1 MIIIAGVNVDYQSLL
16 NSINNPIISLQHDLK
31 IIYCN
36 AAYAEQVGKNAE
48 ELLGRNYLEIF
59 QDKTG
64 SPSHI
69 AYMEVLETSR
79 PGVVED
85 TIGNQTFIQHVHRTP
100 DGVLSIADNIS
111 PIKRWEEAAVAL
123 ARDHRAVFDEINDAI
138 FIHDVNDGRIVDVN
152 QAACDLFE
160 YTREEL
166 LNMTMGELSAQS
178 PPYNRNDFVRWIMKP
193 AILRNPRLEWKGRD
207 RTGRT
212 FWIHVKSK
220 RMTIGSEIR
229 QVAVIQ
235 DITRRMHAEKELRD
249 LEDRYQ
255 DLFENPEDFIFTHDL
270 AGNFLSVNQAAE
282 KITGY
287 WTENL
292 IKMNIQQLA
301 AGDSLKL
308 LRGFQYQR
316 MKQGVSSH
324 YELEMVTRHEQQV
337 FLDVNIWPVYCDGK
351 PVAVQGIAR
360 NVTDRKLKELELQ
373 MSFDKLSSFIDLL
386 PDATL
391 AIDLEGKVVVW
402 NQAMEQ
408 LTGIPAHDMLGKGNY
423 EYGLAFYNSRR
434 PIMAD
439 LVLKPEEVKQYYSI
453 IEVDKYTVIS
463 EFDTSNLRGSG
474 HYLWGQ
480 ANSWYDHEGRLIGA
494 IESLRDITERYKNR
508 QELKESQEKINQA
521 YRYLNKLIDNL
532 NGAVCSFSTS
542 GCIKLANCKF
552 TREVGFSVDELHQM
566 QIADLAVEPYKHIFD
581 DSALDAMLT
590 GEDKSYEIVFN
601 HKDGSQLP
609 VNIMVRPLR
618 DGDKVIG
625 GILWILGS
633 AECEVPSKS

>member
-1 MIIIAGVNVDYQSLL
+1 MIIIAGVHVDYQSLL
-16 NSINNPIISLQHDLK
+16 NSMNNPIIALQHDLK

-36 AAYAEQVGKNAE
+36 TAYAEQVGKSTD
-48 ELLGRNYLEIF
+48 ELLGRNFLEMF

-64 SPSHI
+64 SPSHL

-79 PGVVED
+79 PGTTED
-85 TIGNQTFIQHVHRTP
+85 FIGNQCFIQHIHRTP

-111 PIKRWEEAAVAL
+111 PIKRWEEAASAL
-123 ARDHRAVFDEINDAI
+123 ARDHRAVFVEIYDAI

-152 QAACDLFE
+152 QAACDMFE
-160 YTREEL
+160 YSREEL
-166 LNMTMGELSAQS
+166 LTLTMGELSAQS
-178 PPYNRNDFVRWIMKP
+178 PPYNRSDFARWIMKP

-207 RTGRT
+207 RSGRT
-212 FWIHVKSK
+212 FWIQVKSK
-220 RMTIGSEIR
+220 RMTIGGEIR

-255 DLFENPEDFIFTHDL
+255 DLFENPEDFIFVHDL

-287 WTENL
+287 WSEDL

-316 MKQGVSSH
+316 MKQGISSH
-324 YELEMVTRHEQQV
+324 YELEMVTRYDKQV
-337 FLDVNIWPVYCDGK
+337 FLDVNIWPIYSDGK

-360 NVTDRKLKELELQ
+360 DVTDRKEKEFQLQ
-373 MSFDKLSSFIDLL
+373 FSLDNLSSFIDLL

-408 LTGIPAHDMLGKGNY
+408 LTGIPADDMLGKGNY

-439 LVLKPEEVKQYYSI
+439 LVLRPEEVKQYYSI

-463 EFDTSNLRGSG
+463 EFGTSHLRGSG

-480 ANSWYDHEGRLIGA
+480 ANSWYDRDGNLIGA
-494 IESLRDITERYKNR
+494 IESLRDITDRYKNR

-521 YRYLNKLIDNL
+521 YKYLHTLIDNL

-542 GCIKLANCKF
+542 GCIQLANCKF
-552 TREVGFSVDELHQM
+552 THAVGISMDELKEM
-566 QIADLAVEPYKHIFD
+566 QVADLVAEPYKHIFD
-581 DSALDAMLT
+581 EDVLDSMLT
-590 GEDKSYEIVFN
+590 GEDKSYDVLLC
-601 HKDGSQLP
+601 HKDGSTLA
-609 VNIMVRPLR
+609 VNILVRPLR

-625 GILWILGS
+625 GILWVIS
-633 AECEVPSKS
+633 PSE